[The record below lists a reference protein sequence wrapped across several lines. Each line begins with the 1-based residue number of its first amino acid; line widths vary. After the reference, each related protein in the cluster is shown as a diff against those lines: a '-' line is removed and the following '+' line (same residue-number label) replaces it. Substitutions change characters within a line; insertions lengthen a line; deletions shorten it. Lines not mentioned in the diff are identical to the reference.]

1 VLRALLRTCRWVLP
15 LGLVVTA
22 LTVGSA
28 SADERLKDVRVATAK
43 YHSVVAAEAAGYGDP
58 GLPCFENPDT
68 GQGMGFHLVNGGL
81 LNDHGALSRTH
92 PEALVYEV
100 RDGSLKLVAVEYL
113 MLMSD
118 WHSED
123 PPEFLG
129 QQMIANE
136 TLGLWTLHAWI
147 WRDNPDGLFQ
157 TWNANVGPCPGS

>member
-1 VLRALLRTCRWVLP
+1 MLYAAL
-15 LGLVVTA
+15 A
-22 LTVGSA
+22 LTAFGLAYLGAVEYFFF
-28 SADERLKDVRVATAK
+28 DEFNARFN
-43 YHSVVAAEAAGYGDP
+43 Y
-58 GLPCFENPDT
+58 
-68 GQGMGFHLVNGGL
+68 
-81 LNDHGALSRTH
+81 
-92 PEALVYEV
+92 
-100 RDGSLKLVAVEYL
+100 VAVEYL